1 MEVAPGMGKPSE
13 CRGNN
18 KDDYGDSGENA
29 LKRGREGVRE
39 SEWRRR

>member
-1 MEVAPGMGKPSE
+1 MAVAAGMGKPSV

-29 LKRGREGVRE
+29 LKRGRKGGRE
-39 SEWRRR
+39 